1 MNEGDKMR
9 KQYVLFFLTCIML
22 LTSCDAAKEEI
33 TEEKKLGKQEIWTY
47 FVNQDKTELVIKPY
61 KVDDSEDIQD
71 QVEGLME
78 HLQNVR
84 VNEEYQSPVP
94 KGITFV
100 EDDIKLKQGK
110 IELKFEIVY
119 DQIDAE
125 TMLFFK
131 TCVAKSLLQLKNVYK
146 VAISLTDITNPD
158 PDTATVTENF
168 DEESFNLSFGNANGY
183 SQKGT
188 IILYFANQAGD
199 MLKEYHKVVE
209 ISNNTSLARIVV
221 ESLIEGPQQEGYIVT
236 IPQNTAIRNIS
247 VKDGIC
253 YIDFS
258 DEFYNTDN
266 PLKNDVIIYAIVNS
280 LCELPTVSKVQF
292 LKNGEKIPFYRASM
306 PFDGI
311 FERNLDLIEQEDM

>member
-1 MNEGDKMR
+1 MR
-9 KQYVLFFLTCIML
+9 KQYVIFFLACIML
-22 LTSCDAAKEEI
+22 LTACGLAKEET
-33 TEEKKLGKQEIWTY
+33 TEETKLGKQEIWAY
-47 FVNQDKTELVIKPY
+47 YVNQEKTDLVVKPY
-61 KVDDSEDIQD
+61 KVDDKAEIQE
-71 QVEGLME
+71 QVKGLME
-78 HLQNVR
+78 HLQNVK
-84 VNEEYQSPVP
+84 VNEEYQSPIP

-100 EDDIKLKQGK
+100 ENDIKIKQGK
-110 IELKFEIVY
+110 IELEFQIVY

-125 TMLFFK
+125 TLLFFK
-131 TCVAKSLLQLKNVYK
+131 ACVAKSFLQLKNVYK
-146 VAISLTDITNPD
+146 VAISLTDITNSD

-188 IILYFANQAGD
+188 IILYFANAEGD
-199 MLKEYHKVVE
+199 LLREYHKVVE
-209 ISNNTSLARIVV
+209 ISNNTSLAKIVV
-221 ESLIEGPQQEGYIVT
+221 ESLIEGPQQEGYTVT
-236 IPQNTAIRNIS
+236 IPPNTTIQNIS

-292 LKNGEKIPFYRASM
+292 LKNGEKMPFYRATM

-311 FERNLDLIEQEDM
+311 FERNLDLIEQEDV

>member
-1 MNEGDKMR
+1 MR
-9 KQYVLFFLTCIML
+9 KQYVIFFLACIML
-22 LTSCDAAKEEI
+22 LTACGPAKEET
-33 TEEKKLGKQEIWTY
+33 TEETKLGKQEIWAY
-47 FVNQDKTELVIKPY
+47 YVNQEKTDLVVKPY
-61 KVDDSEDIQD
+61 KVDDKAEIQE
-71 QVEGLME
+71 QVKGLME
-78 HLQNVR
+78 HLQNVK
-84 VNEEYQSPVP
+84 VNEEYQSPIP

-100 EDDIKLKQGK
+100 ENDIKIKQGK
-110 IELKFEIVY
+110 IELEFQIVY

-125 TMLFFK
+125 TLLFFK
-131 TCVAKSLLQLKNVYK
+131 ACVAKSFLQLKNVYK
-146 VAISLTDITNPD
+146 VAISLTDITNSD

-188 IILYFANQAGD
+188 IILYFANAEGD
-199 MLKEYHKVVE
+199 LLREYHKVVE
-209 ISNNTSLARIVV
+209 ISNNTSLAKIVV
-221 ESLIEGPQQEGYIVT
+221 ESLIEGPQQEGYTVT
-236 IPQNTAIRNIS
+236 IPQNTTIQNIS

-292 LKNGEKIPFYRASM
+292 LKNGEKMPFYRATM

>member
-1 MNEGDKMR
+1 MR
-9 KQYVLFFLTCIML
+9 KQYVIFFLACIML
-22 LTSCDAAKEEI
+22 LTACGAAKEET
-33 TEEKKLGKQEIWTY
+33 TEETKLGKQEIWAY
-47 FVNQDKTELVIKPY
+47 YVNQEKTDLVVKPY
-61 KVDDSEDIQD
+61 KVNDKAEIQE
-71 QVEGLME
+71 QVKGLME
-78 HLQNVR
+78 HLQNVK
-84 VNEEYQSPVP
+84 VNEEYQSPIP

-100 EDDIKLKQGK
+100 ENDIKIKQGK
-110 IELKFEIVY
+110 IELEFQIVY

-125 TMLFFK
+125 TLLFFK
-131 TCVAKSLLQLKNVYK
+131 ACVAKSFLQLKNVYK
-146 VAISLTDITNPD
+146 VAISLTDITNSD

-188 IILYFANQAGD
+188 IILYFANAEGD
-199 MLKEYHKVVE
+199 LLREYHKVVE
-209 ISNNTSLARIVV
+209 ISNNTSLAKIVV
-221 ESLIEGPQQEGYIVT
+221 ESLIEGPQQEGYTVT
-236 IPQNTAIRNIS
+236 IPQNTTIQNIS

-292 LKNGEKIPFYRASM
+292 LKNGEKMPFY
-306 PFDGI
+306 
-311 FERNLDLIEQEDM
+311 